1 MLTLFSPSR
10 DHPYFKLLSQIHDA
24 PTVRQTWRYN
34 SSRPMVST
42 SKRFVICEQYRRSI
56 CLLVL
61 ICTTSGFKVNLRQQ
75 TRARRRLGCAA
86 PGSLRSEAIPSCG
99 RRTRFEAA
107 GESLRPF
114 RKPDLETSSAAPGS
128 LRSEAIPSCGR
139 RTRFEVAGESL
150 RPFRKPD
157 LETSSRCPWGA
168 NRRPPALMQSSQS
181 PHYRVLE
188 SHVDSRSKPV
198 GSLATH
204 DITAHANAATCST
217 QGGFTSSRV
226 SCGYGREDQI
236 LSRHLFIL
244 AMLAI
249 FVLLASRFV
258 IIYSYA
264 HSTNLCPDAS
274 IFSWGCV
281 AAVSAEQRY
290 RQHHATAKSSQ

>member
-10 DHPYFKLLSQIHDA
+10 DHPYSKLLSQIHDA
-24 PTVRQTWRYN
+24 PTIRQTRRYN
-34 SSRPMVST
+34 SSRPMAST

-61 ICTTSGFKVNLRQQ
+61 ICTTSDFKINLRQQ
-75 TRARRRLGCAA
+75 TRRDG
-86 PGSLRSEAIPSCG
+86 GSVAQPQEVSDQ
-99 RRTRFEAA
+99 
-107 GESLRPF
+107 
-114 RKPDLETSSAAPGS
+114 KPYHRAVEGLDS
-128 LRSEAIPSCGR
+128 
-139 RTRFEVAGESL
+139 
-150 RPFRKPD
+150 
-157 LETSSRCPWGA
+157 
-168 NRRPPALMQSSQS
+168 RRPENHCDPFASQIWRLRRGVHEALIDVPQHWCSLAQS

-249 FVLLASRFV
+249 FVLLMRLGLLSYTHMHIQLTYALMCLFFHEVVSQLYQPSSAIVSIMPRLSHLSSIVASM
-258 IIYSYA
+258 
-264 HSTNLCPDAS
+264 T
-274 IFSWGCV
+274 
-281 AAVSAEQRY
+281 
-290 RQHHATAKSSQ
+290 